1 MFNTS
6 AQSNEMFID
15 LRNCSFV
22 SRYIQGPGA
31 LKYVANMLQS
41 IQVEKVLVIAGR
53 KAMDVL
59 EDYGFFKF
67 IESIGGS
74 YTRLFFGDGFCGAE
88 CCDEEIERLTKLVS
102 YENYDV
108 VVGAGGGKA
117 VDTAK
122 AVAHILKLPLVV
134 IPTIAS
140 TTAPCTSLSAIYTC
154 DHVFKEYRYW
164 GRNPYAVIVDTRI
177 IMNAPAKWLAC
188 GIGDTICRYTEVL
201 ELAKAEDM
209 NSFLNKLSKG
219 KPLIS
224 TLAANVMVKTV
235 LKYGEKAVKSVERKE
250 YSDELEIVVE
260 AITLLSQIA
269 YECGGFSGLV
279 PHAIYNGFTHLRKLD
294 RYRGREFPCHGEI
307 VFYGLL
313 VDMVLKDYPE
323 KEMVSMMR
331 FGQSVKLATS
341 LSELGFNDIN
351 EEELTFIAEEASKEL
366 KNVNP
371 VEIVK
376 AIKEVEKLHIKAMKK
391 IHIP

>member
-15 LRNCSFV
+15 LRNCSFL

-31 LKYVANMLQS
+31 LKRVVDMLQS

-88 CCDEEIERLTKLVS
+88 CCDEEIERLTKLIS
-102 YENYDV
+102 RENYDV

-117 VDTAK
+117 IDTAK

-177 IMNAPAKWLAC
+177 IMNAPAKWV
-188 GIGDTICRYTEVL
+188 RV
-201 ELAKAEDM
+201 
-209 NSFLNKLSKG
+209 
-219 KPLIS
+219 
-224 TLAANVMVKTV
+224 
-235 LKYGEKAVKSVERKE
+235 
-250 YSDELEIVVE
+250 
-260 AITLLSQIA
+260 
-269 YECGGFSGLV
+269 
-279 PHAIYNGFTHLRKLD
+279 
-294 RYRGREFPCHGEI
+294 
-307 VFYGLL
+307 
-313 VDMVLKDYPE
+313 
-323 KEMVSMMR
+323 
-331 FGQSVKLATS
+331 
-341 LSELGFNDIN
+341 
-351 EEELTFIAEEASKEL
+351 
-366 KNVNP
+366 
-371 VEIVK
+371 
-376 AIKEVEKLHIKAMKK
+376 
-391 IHIP
+391 